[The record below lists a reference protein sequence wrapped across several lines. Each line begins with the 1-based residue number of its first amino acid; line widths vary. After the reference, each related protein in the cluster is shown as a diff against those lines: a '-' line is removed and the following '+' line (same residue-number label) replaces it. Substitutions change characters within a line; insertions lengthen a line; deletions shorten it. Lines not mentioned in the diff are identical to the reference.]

1 MSIMRLFNIATL
13 VLTLSSFS
21 VNAQTDSSLVTITGK
36 AVDEQGNYL
45 SDALIINNRT
55 LLGVFVN
62 LDGTFVYTTFRNDTV
77 RIGAFGR
84 SPKLYCYKDS
94 LEKDTFQ
101 VTASLPLMNYYVSQA
116 NVIAPRDLLEIQKD
130 IDSLGYD
137 KKDYM
142 LSGID
147 PLQSPITFL
156 YQQFSKTERSK
167 RKVIELE
174 NTDRR
179 RELLKELF
187 RKYVTYE
194 VIDLSEDEFDDFIEY
209 INISDDILKNTSQYD
224 FIVYVKARF
233 LAYKKTL
240 NTDDFDYHKD

>member
-13 VLTLSSFS
+13 VLTLSSYS

-101 VTASLPLMNYYVSQA
+101 VTASLPLMNYYVSHFF
-116 NVIAPRDLLEIQKD
+116 IS
-130 IDSLGYD
+130 SLV
-137 KKDYM
+137 K
-142 LSGID
+142 
-147 PLQSPITFL
+147 QS
-156 YQQFSKTERSK
+156 
-167 RKVIELE
+167 VA
-174 NTDRR
+174 
-179 RELLKELF
+179 KE
-187 RKYVTYE
+187 K
-194 VIDLSEDEFDDFIEY
+194 
-209 INISDDILKNTSQYD
+209 
-224 FIVYVKARF
+224 
-233 LAYKKTL
+233 
-240 NTDDFDYHKD
+240 